1 MPPPEDEA
9 APGDTHASQTEPSA
23 EAVVPSA
30 DAPGTTAPAAAGP
43 MTYAAQEALRRK
55 LQQRFH

>member
-1 MPPPEDEA
+1 MPPPEEEA
-9 APGDTHASQTEPSA
+9 GPGDTHASETEPSA
-23 EAVVPSA
+23 GPSA
-30 DAPGTTAPAAAGP
+30 DAPGTPAPAAAGP